1 MTSLEK
7 INTDPYKSR
16 ADINEKTS
24 KQVIKDFATF
34 GLEVHFS
41 GNAAMAYDELSDQL
55 YRHITVMVDNYIEKL
70 QALLYHI
77 DVNEKDIHRAQVEHP
92 EWNYSELITDLI
104 LYRELKKVAIREYIK
119 ENPDWINQ

>member
-16 ADINEKTS
+16 ADIIEKTAN
-24 KQVIKDFATF
+24 QVIKDFATF

-55 YRHITVMVDNYIEKL
+55 YGHITVMVNNHIEKL

-77 DVNEKDIHRAQVEHP
+77 DVNEKAIRRAQEEHP
-92 EWNYSELITDLI
+92 DWSYSELVTEMI

>member
-16 ADINEKTS
+16 ADIIEKTAN
-24 KQVIKDFATF
+24 QVIKDFATF

-41 GNAAMAYDELSDQL
+41 GDAAMAYNELSIQL
-55 YRHITVMVDNYIEKL
+55 YGHITVMVENHIEKL

-77 DVNEKDIHRAQVEHP
+77 DVNEKAIRRALEEYPDWSYAEIVTEM
-92 EWNYSELITDLI
+92 I
-104 LYRELKKVAIREYIK
+104 LQRELKKVAIREYIK